1 MRPIFQATAALAV
14 LFASGLTAPAQADI
28 LADGTFA
35 ATKTCPAFLSFRKST
50 NPGDVN
56 VEPGKSY
63 PVISQNAAAPTHY
76 RLRVEGASPP
86 ERWVSTDC
94 GTFAA
99 AAGSS
104 AAASAS
110 ATEPSPP
117 PTENAATSKPA
128 EFILSLSW
136 EPAFCENHGTKAECA
151 GETATSVDATRLS
164 LHGLWPEPFNN
175 QYCGVDAH
183 LVDSDKHG
191 DWKSLPAV
199 DLSPAVAG
207 RLAVAMPGTRSLL
220 ERHEWL
226 RHGTCY
232 GADPSTYF
240 GDALTLL
247 DAVNASPVQALFAA
261 NVGKEVSAAD
271 IRQAFDKGFGPGV
284 GARVKI
290 ACTRDGD
297 RRLISEITIGLVG
310 KPGNGRSLKDLVA
323 ASRPTSAGCP
333 AGIVD
338 PVNAQ

>member
-1 MRPIFQATAALAV
+1 MRPVFHAAAALAV
-14 LFASGLTAPAQADI
+14 LLVSSLIAPAQADI

-35 ATKTCPAFLSFRKST
+35 ASRTCPAFLSFRKST
-50 NPGDVN
+50 NPGDVS
-56 VEPGKSY
+56 VEAGKSY
-63 PVISQNAAAPTHY
+63 PVIAQNAVIATHY
-76 RLRVEGASPP
+76 RLRVEGATPP

-94 GTFAA
+94 GMFAA
-99 AAGSS
+99 AAGT
-104 AAASAS
+104 AAAAP
-110 ATEPSPP
+110 ATAPTP
-117 PTENAATSKPA
+117 PTETVSASQPA

-151 GETATSVDATRLS
+151 GETAASVDATRLS

-175 QYCGVDAH
+175 QYCGVDAR

-232 GADPSTYF
+232 GGDPSTYF
-240 GDALTLL
+240 ADALALL
-247 DAVNASPVQALFAA
+247 DAVNASPVQALLAA
-261 NVGKEVSAAD
+261 NVGKEVSATE
-271 IRQAFDKGFGPGV
+271 IRQAFDKGFGAGV

-290 ACTRDGD
+290 ACARDGD
-297 RRLISEITIGLVG
+297 RRLISEITVGLVG
-310 KPGNGRSLKDLVA
+310 KPGNGRSLKDLAA
-323 ASRPTSAGCP
+323 ASRPTSEGCP

-338 PVNAQ
+338 PVKAQ